1 MKFWLSVCAGLTLA
15 SCSTP
20 GHLGPGTVDLFNGVD
35 LTGWVNVQCAPDT
48 WTVRDGM
55 IISSGKPTGVLR
67 TERMYQNFILE
78 LEWRHMQPQG
88 NAGLFIWSDPIT
100 AKGQP
105 FTRSIEV
112 QILDGRNTENY
123 TSDGDVFA
131 IHGATMTPDRPHP
144 NGWMRCLPKERR
156 SHPSP
161 EWNRYRITC
170 KNGKIKLS
178 VNGKVVSGGYDIS
191 PRMGY
196 ICLESEGSEVHF
208 RNIVIRE
215 LDAEGIMLQPE
226 MVAQEARN
234 FFSIYS
240 GVDLSGWEGD
250 GGGWTS
256 ADWRLKADPQSSN
269 LSTEATYRD
278 FDMIVDF
285 KWNSKEQSREKNSFQ
300 GLLEA
305 ASTAARP
312 SLDHARLLVTPI
324 ATEDSKWHRLNITVE
339 GDLVRI
345 WMDDKF
351 LTEFK
356 RERAPRNGPIILS
369 SPGAP
374 VTFANLYV
382 RRFRNR

>member
-20 GHLGPGTVDLFNGVD
+20 GNLGHGTVDLFNGID

-55 IISSGKPTGVLR
+55 IICTGKPTGVLR

-78 LEWRHMQPQG
+78 LEWRHMEPEG
-88 NAGLFIWSDPIT
+88 NAGLFLWSDPIT

-112 QILDGRNTENY
+112 QILDGRNTDNY

-144 NGWMRCLPKERR
+144 NGWMRCLPSERR
-156 SHPSP
+156 SNPSP
-161 EWNRYRITC
+161 EWNRYRVTC
-170 KNGKIKLS
+170 KNGKVKLS

-215 LDAEGIMLQPE
+215 LDNEGVMLQPE
-226 MVAQEARN
+226 MVAHEATN
-234 FFSIYS
+234 YQSIYT
-240 GVDLSGWEGD
+240 GVDLSGWNVPN
-250 GGGWTS
+250 GGWTS
-256 ADWRLKADPQSSN
+256 ADWRLKADEKSGPMI
-269 LSTEATYRD
+269 TEATYRD

-285 KWNSKEQSREKNSFQ
+285 KWNSELQTSHEGSFQ
-300 GLLEA
+300 ELLERP
-305 ASTAARP
+305 STPARP
-312 SLDHARLLVTPI
+312 AFSEARLVVVPI
-324 ATEDSKWHRLNITVE
+324 ATEDQKWHRLNFTVE
-339 GDLVRI
+339 DQTVRI
-345 WMDDKF
+345 WLDDKF
-351 LTEFK
+351 LTEFA
-356 RERAPRNGPIILS
+356 REHAPRHGTIVLD
-369 SPGAP
+369 SPGGA